1 MVGSHKSE
9 TKDNTILHKFI
20 PQKLIYFCTFSFGHC
35 VVCSSSIY
43 GFCIFKLFLAP
54 PLSMKVSVSRQKK
67 VTWVTFVD
75 VSIFFCFYNFLL
87 YFRTVLLVCYCFGF
101 LFAQYCFTIFM
112 LVSDITYGNWTF

>member
-1 MVGSHKSE
+1 LAIALSVHLRYTDS
-9 TKDNTILHKFI
+9 DC
-20 PQKLIYFCTFSFGHC
+20 P
-35 VVCSSSIY
+35 
-43 GFCIFKLFLAP
+43 FCIFKLFLAP

-67 VTWVTFVD
+67 VPWVTFVD

-112 LVSDITYGNWTF
+112 LVIRHYVRQLDLLRTNWEKS